1 MSGIRTKCF
10 FLKLLQFLLAL
21 LPAGALALPSTERL
35 FNTELEAVRAASN
48 RYNPVSIRQ
57 DREYMGTIYRSG
69 SYYGYTVTA
78 AKPGANRISVQ
89 VPPEHWDSVLA
100 FWHTHGDASPMK
112 RFFSRFDTRLV
123 KQTGKP
129 LYLAD
134 FTGALKVF
142 RPEDRVLTGFA
153 ALRYGLPEQRG
164 FALGSEVQDSNAAL
178 VSIATGDV
186 QAVLC

>member
-1 MSGIRTKCF
+1 MSDIRTKSF
-10 FLKLLQFLLAL
+10 FLKLLQFLVAL
-21 LPAGALALPSTERL
+21 LPAGAQGLPSTERL

-48 RYNPVSIRQ
+48 RFNPVSIRE
-57 DREYMGTIYRSG
+57 DREYMGTIYKSG
-69 SYYGYTVTA
+69 NYYGYTVTA
-78 AKPGANRISVQ
+78 AQPGANRISVQ
-89 VPPEHWDSVLA
+89 VPPEQWGSVVA

-153 ALRYGLPEQRG
+153 APRYGLPEQRG
-164 FALGSEVQDSNAAL
+164 FALGTEVHDSNAA
-178 VSIATGDV
+178 VVNIATGELRP
-186 QAVLC
+186 VLC

>member
-1 MSGIRTKCF
+1 MNCIRTKSF
-10 FLKLLQFLLAL
+10 FPKFVQLIVAFLPTCAL
-21 LPAGALALPSTERL
+21 GLPSTERL

-48 RYNPVSIRQ
+48 LYNPVSIRE
-57 DREYMGTIYRSG
+57 DREYMGSIYKSG
-69 SYYGYTVTA
+69 NYYGYTVFA
-78 AKPGANRISVQ
+78 AEPGANRISIQ
-89 VPPEHWDSVLA
+89 VPPQQWDSVVA

-142 RPEDRVLTGFA
+142 RPQDRPLTGFA
-153 ALRYGLPEQRG
+153 AQRYGLPGHRG
-164 FALGSEVQDSNAAL
+164 FALGTEVQDSDTGL
-178 VSIATGDV
+178 VSIATGNAP
-186 QAVLC
+186 AVLC

>member
-1 MSGIRTKCF
+1 M
-10 FLKLLQFLLAL
+10 
-21 LPAGALALPSTERL
+21 
-35 FNTELEAVRAASN
+35 
-48 RYNPVSIRQ
+48 
-57 DREYMGTIYRSG
+57 
-69 SYYGYTVTA
+69 
-78 AKPGANRISVQ
+78 
-89 VPPEHWDSVLA
+89 
-100 FWHTHGDASPMK
+100 
-112 RFFSRFDTRLV
+112 